1 MKVIFGTLIAL
12 ILILSGCISQEDD
25 TVFCTEEWAPVCGYV
40 AEGNLSTAKTYSN
53 RCYAE
58 QDENVN
64 YIVEGECPAPEE
76 KCEEWGQMCTMEW
89 DPVCGVDGETYTN
102 LCVAQSFCVE
112 VAYEGECNDNG
123 TQMANPAS
131 EYCIEQGGTLEIIED
146 ETGGEI
152 GMCTLPNGIICEE
165 WSLFRGECEELCEE
179 WGQPCTME
187 YDPVCGVDGITY
199 GNICA
204 AESNCVEVA
213 YEGECE
219 VSEEKVFCTE
229 EQRGAEVCIMLYAPV
244 CGYNEN
250 DEIIETYSNSCFAC
264 ANEEVIYYINGECPV

>member
-25 TVFCTEEWAPVCGYV
+25 TVFCTEEWAPVCGYIE
-40 AEGNLSTAKTYSN
+40 EGNLSTAKTYSN

-76 KCEEWGQMCTMEW
+76 KCEEWGQICTMEW

-102 LCVAQSFCVE
+102 LCVAQSF
-112 VAYEGECNDNG
+112 
-123 TQMANPAS
+123 
-131 EYCIEQGGTLEIIED
+131 
-146 ETGGEI
+146 
-152 GMCTLPNGIICEE
+152 
-165 WSLFRGECEELCEE
+165 
-179 WGQPCTME
+179 
-187 YDPVCGVDGITY
+187 
-199 GNICA
+199 
-204 AESNCVEVA
+204 CVEVA